1 LEDLSLRA
9 HSYDNPPVANSATP
23 VISQRS
29 PEEVSP
35 QIPSIID
42 PAVVLDPERPN
53 PTYPSHTAM
62 EGRLADERQTSA
74 DYAATKITAVHARGS
89 TVELTLS
96 EGVDKAIAEKPE
108 NYLVTI
114 NGGSYV
120 LSPGAVSYDPIR
132 KTVTLRGIPFSRAD
146 QVSVTVVGLWDLLK
160 HIPGVAVICRVQNA
174 QRSRRARVVLTIL
187 AAAGVGLLLLM
198 LAVLL

>member
-1 LEDLSLRA
+1 M
-9 HSYDNPPVANSATP
+9 
-23 VISQRS
+23 
-29 PEEVSP
+29 
-35 QIPSIID
+35 PSIID

-62 EGRLADERQTSA
+62 QGRLAGEREASA
-74 DYAATKITAVHARGS
+74 DCAGTKITAVHARGS

-114 NGGSYV
+114 NGGSHV
-120 LSPGAVSYDPIR
+120 LSPGSVSYDPVR
-132 KTVTLRGIPFSRAD
+132 KTVTLRGIPFSRTD
-146 QVSVTVVGLWDLLK
+146 QVSVTVVGLWDRLK
-160 HIPGVAVICRVQNA
+160 NIPGVAVICRVPVA
-174 QRSRRARVVLTIL
+174 QRPRRIRMVLTIV

-198 LAVLL
+198 LALLL